1 MKMIIKIGTPY
12 FMAPE
17 IFGDEEDKITKKID
31 VYSFTITLLSLFT
44 PVYKFE
50 GSQPKNLNQFVEN
63 IMNGKRYIIPK
74 GIPKF

>member
-31 VYSFTITLLSLFT
+31 VYSFAITLLSLFT
-44 PVYKFE
+44 IVYKFE
-50 GSQPKNLNQFVEN
+50 GSQPKNLN
-63 IMNGKRYIIPK
+63 
-74 GIPKF
+74 